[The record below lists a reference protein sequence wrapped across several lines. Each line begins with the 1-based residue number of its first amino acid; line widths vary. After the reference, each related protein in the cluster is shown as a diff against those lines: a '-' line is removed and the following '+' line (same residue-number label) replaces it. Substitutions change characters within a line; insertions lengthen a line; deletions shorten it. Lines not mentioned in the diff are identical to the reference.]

1 MPRYRYKCEGC
12 EEEFVVLHSFSE
24 TKEECLLC
32 GHIGIIKMLGKPMVV
47 NKKTNDSVATG
58 AVTNEYIE
66 ANREL
71 LKEMKEEAS
80 NGLYDKT

>member
-1 MPRYRYKCEGC
+1 MA
-12 EEEFVVLHSFSE
+12 LHSFSE
-24 TKEECLLC
+24 TREECLLC
-32 GHIGIIKMLGKPMVV
+32 GHAGITKMIGKPMVV

>member
-12 EEEFVVLHSFSE
+12 EEEFVALHSFSE
-24 TKEECLLC
+24 TREECLLC
-32 GHIGIIKMLGKPMVV
+32 GHVGITKMIGKPMVV

>member
-12 EEEFVVLHSFSE
+12 EEEFVALHSFSE
-24 TKEECLLC
+24 QKESCDLC
-32 GHIGIIKMLGKPMVV
+32 GHESIVKMLGKPIVL
-47 NKKTNDSVATG
+47 NKKTINSRGTG
-58 AVTNEYIE
+58 DLTNEYIE

-80 NGLYDKT
+80 NGFYE

>member
-1 MPRYRYKCEGC
+1 M
-12 EEEFVVLHSFSE
+12 VLHSFSE
-24 TKEECLLC
+24 TREECLLC
-32 GHIGIIKMLGKPMVV
+32 GHIGITKMLGKPMVV

-58 AVTNEYIE
+58 AITNEYIE

>member
-12 EEEFVVLHSFSE
+12 EQEFVAFHSFSE
-24 TKEECLLC
+24 TKESCDLC
-32 GHIGIIKMLGKPMVV
+32 GHESVTKMVGKPIVL
-47 NKKTNDSVATG
+47 NKKTTNSSTTG
-58 AVTNEYIE
+58 DLTNEYIE

-80 NGLYDKT
+80 NGLYE